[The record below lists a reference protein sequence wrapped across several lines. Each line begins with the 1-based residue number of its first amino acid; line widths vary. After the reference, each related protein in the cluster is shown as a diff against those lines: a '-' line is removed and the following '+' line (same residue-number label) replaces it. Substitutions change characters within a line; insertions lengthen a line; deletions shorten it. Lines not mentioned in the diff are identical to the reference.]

1 MSARSEASRL
11 SGAAEVDPAAADQD
25 VARARA
31 RARRRVLVIALR
43 IGLAVVVLG
52 VWEAG
57 TRICCYGNDS
67 ATCVIDKFFYGQP
80 SGIWD
85 QFVRWVQNGT
95 AQGPLWE
102 QIVVTLE
109 ETVLGFAIG
118 VILGVIFGVALGRNR
133 LLSDV
138 AGPYIKALNAMPRVV
153 LGSIF
158 TIALGLEMPSKVALA
173 VVLVFFVVFFN
184 AFQGVRE
191 VERDPRSDHL
201 ITREEKGGNMRNRI
215 WALAIIAT
223 VLAAACGGAAT
234 PSTAPSAAGSA
245 AAASAATAAPAKLS
259 IMVGGM
265 SKQIYLPNK
274 LTEALGYFKDQNLTV
289 DLIDEPSG
297 KDTTVEVVAGNVD
310 MGSGSYDHTIDI
322 AAQGKSI
329 QMVTLLLQAPGEAV
343 LVSSKTAATFKSPKD
358 WKGLNAGVTSI
369 GSGTHTIM
377 RALTIKAGLQ
387 VADVNYV
394 AAGAG
399 DTFIAAMKQ
408 GKIDIGITTQPTVLR
423 LLQSGDAKM
432 HRDLFTPESTPAAL
446 RGDHPCPPTSPKEP

>member
-1 MSARSEASRL
+1 MK
-11 SGAAEVDPAAADQD
+11 
-25 VARARA
+25 
-31 RARRRVLVIALR
+31 
-43 IGLAVVVLG
+43 
-52 VWEAG
+52 
-57 TRICCYGNDS
+57 T
-67 ATCVIDKFFYGQP
+67 
-80 SGIWD
+80 
-85 QFVRWVQNGT
+85 
-95 AQGPLWE
+95 
-102 QIVVTLE
+102 
-109 ETVLGFAIG
+109 
-118 VILGVIFGVALGRNR
+118 
-133 LLSDV
+133 
-138 AGPYIKALNAMPRVV
+138 
-153 LGSIF
+153 
-158 TIALGLEMPSKVALA
+158 
-173 VVLVFFVVFFN
+173 
-184 AFQGVRE
+184 
-191 VERDPRSDHL
+191 
-201 ITREEKGGNMRNRI
+201 RI
-215 WALAIIAT
+215 WALAIIT
-223 VLAAACGGAAT
+223 VVIAAACGGAAT
-234 PSTAPSAAGSA
+234 PSAAPSAAGSS
-245 AAASAATAAPAKLS
+245 AASATQAPAAKLS

-343 LVSSKTAATFKSPKD
+343 LVSSKKADTVKSPKD

-377 RALTIKAGLQ
+377 RALTVKAGLQ

-423 LLQSGDAKM
+423 MLQSGDAKM
-432 HRDLFTPESTPAAL
+432 HVDLFTPESTRAGLGGDYPFISLFAKSDYIAKNKDVVQRVVNAYVKTLKWINSHSAAEIADKLPADYYGGDKAAYVQAL
-446 RGDHPCPPTSPKEP
+446 NDSMKMFSPDGKMPAGAPETVLNVLKQFNEGVQKNPNIDLKTTYTNDFVANAK